1 VRQQKIK
8 SALQIR
14 REQGFRQQKLNLI
27 FKQIS
32 VQQDNL
38 SVGIDGPNTEL
49 IIFEN
54 EFLKPLL

>member
-1 VRQQKIK
+1 MRQQKIK
-8 SALQIR
+8 SALQIW
-14 REQGFRQQKLNLI
+14 REQGIRQQKLNLI

-32 VQQDNL
+32 VQQDCL

-54 EFLKPLL
+54 EFLNPLL